1 MSSFIYLHLYAYKIY
16 LNSNSRYIVIVFKE
30 QIMWEQRFKKH
41 FEEAAGHCG
50 PGKHF
55 RGGRG
60 GFWGE
65 MGEGWG
71 RQGRRPF
78 GGDFG
83 GRFFDG
89 GELRLVILSFI
100 AEKPSHGYEIM
111 KAISD
116 QTAGVY
122 APSAGVIY
130 PTLNQLEDEG
140 LATAIT
146 EGGKKQYTITEAGRA
161 ELETQKERIDDVLGR
176 IRQMGEA
183 YGTGRS
189 PEIMRAMHNFKL
201 ALRLKFGRGNLSP
214 EQIRK
219 IAEVLDTAAKEVERV

>member
-1 MSSFIYLHLYAYKIY
+1 MC
-16 LNSNSRYIVIVFKE
+16 
-30 QIMWEQRFKKH
+30 EQRFKKQ
-41 FEEAAGHCG
+41 EEGTGHWG
-50 PGKHF
+50 PWKHF

-65 MGEGWG
+65 MAEGWG
-71 RQGRRPF
+71 RHGRRQF

-83 GRFFDG
+83 GRFFDS

-100 AEKPSHGYEIM
+100 GEKPSHGYEIM

-116 QTAGVY
+116 RTAGIY

-140 LATAIT
+140 LATAT
-146 EGGKKQYTITEAGRA
+146 SEGGKKQYAITEAGLA
-161 ELETQKERIDDVLGR
+161 ELESQKDRINEILGR

-183 YGTGRS
+183 YGTGRA

-201 ALRLKFGRGNLSP
+201 ALRLKFGRGDLSK
-214 EQIRK
+214 EQIIK
-219 IAEVLDTAAKEVERV
+219 IAEILDTAAKEVERV